1 MHGYNRE
8 SDYSLPGGSHD
19 HAFLPSRRR
28 KFNYVLM
35 FLLVIVI
42 FMWARPGVS
51 VDKEV
56 AVKSEDKSKPSN
68 LSEDIKDQSKPNNS
82 STDNKDHSKKINS
95 STENKEQ
102 SEAKKTPS
110 DNKEQPEAKKTPT
123 VIKDQSEAK
132 TPPTDNKN
140 LISSDFL
147 KTFQSAYD
155 NVVFIT
161 NDCTQCK
168 DATFL
173 EKAKDIASINLSSMK
188 DANLRIKAIQEF
200 SKQTEGPWIYRDQ
213 KLIPFKVFIEPTV
226 ASSS

>member
-68 LSEDIKDQSKPNNS
+68 LSEDIKDQSKPVNS

-95 STENKEQ
+95 STENKDKSKPSNL
-102 SEAKKTPS
+102 SE
-110 DNKEQPEAKKTPT
+110 D
-123 VIKDQSEAK
+123 IKDQSK
-132 TPPTDNKN
+132 PVNSSTDNKDHSKKIN
-140 LISSDFL
+140 SSTENKDQSESKTPLRLLRINLRPKTPLQIIRTLFHLIS
-147 KTFQSAYD
+147 
-155 NVVFIT
+155 
-161 NDCTQCK
+161 
-168 DATFL
+168 
-173 EKAKDIASINLSSMK
+173 
-188 DANLRIKAIQEF
+188 
-200 SKQTEGPWIYRDQ
+200 
-213 KLIPFKVFIEPTV
+213 
-226 ASSS
+226 